1 MIKSFAFDL
10 LKDVCLDNSKPI
22 GCVIISGDNTS
33 LYTIRGKEI
42 VLHSSRDV
50 NLPNSHSRGGQSQ
63 KRFERLTKEKKYN
76 YITKVIEDV
85 LKTFTLNIPIVVG
98 GPSDLKFSFS
108 DRLEKISKSPKIL
121 KIINTQYGRRNGLN
135 ELISHCT
142 EILKSLDLKTQ
153 KNAIADFFKSL
164 HTDDGLSVY
173 GIKNINKCIKN
184 GLLKTLI
191 ISSSKLDFLDQSL
204 IPTSTNVVEL
214 SEVLPESSQILKGF
228 GGIVGL
234 LHYPLQIDE
243 SDSEEF

>member
-1 MIKSFAFDL
+1 MFDL

-63 KRFERLTKEKKYN
+63 KRFERLIKEKKHN

-108 DRLEKISKSPKIL
+108 DRLEKISKSPQIL

-135 ELISHCT
+135 ELISQCT
-142 EILKSLDLKTQ
+142 EILKSLDLNTQ
-153 KNAIADFFKSL
+153 KNAVADFFKSL

-191 ISSSKLDFLDQSL
+191 ISSSKLDFIDQFI

-234 LHYPLQIDE
+234 SHYPLQIDD
-243 SDSEEF
+243 SDSEDI